1 MNLSRRANSITASP
15 TMAVLEEVAKLKDKG
30 IEVLDLGPGQPDFHT
45 PESIKLS
52 ANKAIEE
59 NFTRYTEPAGIL
71 ELRKAVIEKYRRDFG
86 AQYKPNEVVISS
98 GGKHSLFNLMLAI
111 IEEGDE
117 VLIPAPYWVSYPQQ
131 VILAG
136 GKLRFIE
143 LQDENQFVLTR
154 DILEES
160 LTANTKAVI
169 INTPSNPTGS
179 VIPGKELEKIAEL
192 ALIKRIYIIF
202 DECYEKLTYD
212 GIKHFSLAFLQEAKE
227 VTLIINSVSKTY
239 AMPGWRIGFA
249 LGPEKVISTVTKLQ
263 SHTTSA
269 PCSISQ
275 KAAVEALSGSQDFIK
290 DMLAQ
295 YTRRRDYMVE
305 ALNSIPGISCHKPQG
320 AFYIFPNI
328 TQILESKNINSS
340 EEFSRQLVSHARV
353 AVVPGSSF
361 GKEGYLRLSFATSI
375 EVIKESLKRMKKF
388 VEGL

>member
-1 MNLSRRANSITASP
+1 
-15 TMAVLEEVAKLKDKG
+15 
-30 IEVLDLGPGQPDFHT
+30 
-45 PESIKLS
+45 
-52 ANKAIEE
+52 
-59 NFTRYTEPAGIL
+59 
-71 ELRKAVIEKYRRDFG
+71 
-86 AQYKPNEVVISS
+86 
-98 GGKHSLFNLMLAI
+98 
-111 IEEGDE
+111 
-117 VLIPAPYWVSYPQQ
+117 
-131 VILAG
+131 
-136 GKLRFIE
+136 IE
-143 LQDENQFVLTR
+143 LQEENQFVLTR
-154 DILEES
+154 DILEQS

-179 VIPGKELEKIAEL
+179 VIPEEELEKIAEL
-192 ALIKRIYIIF
+192 ALKKRIYIIF

-212 GIKHFSLAFLQEAKE
+212 GIKHFSLASLQEAKE

-275 KAAVEALSGSQDFIK
+275 KAAVEALNGSQDFIK
-290 DMLAQ
+290 EMLAQ
-295 YTRRRDYMVE
+295 YTLRRNYMVE
-305 ALNSIPGISCHKPQG
+305 ALNSITGISCHKPQG

-328 TQILESKNINSS
+328 TRLLESTNINSS

-375 EVIKESLKRMKKF
+375 EVIKESMKRMKEF

>member
-1 MNLSRRANSITASP
+1 MNLSRRANSITTSP

-45 PESIKLS
+45 PDNIKLA

-59 NFTRYTEPAGIL
+59 DFTRYTEPSGIL
-71 ELRKAVIEKYRRDFG
+71 DLRKAVIEKYRRDFG
-86 AQYKPNEVVISS
+86 AQYKPNEVIISS

-136 GKLRFIE
+136 GKLGFIE
-143 LQDENQFVLTR
+143 LQEENQFVLTR
-154 DILEES
+154 DILEQS

-179 VIPGKELEKIAEL
+179 VIPEEELEKIAEL
-192 ALIKRIYIIF
+192 ALKKRIYIIF

-212 GIKHFSLAFLQEAKE
+212 GVKHFSLASLQEAKK

-249 LGPEKVISTVTKLQ
+249 LGPEKVISTVAKLQ

-275 KAAVEALSGSQDFIK
+275 KATVEALNGSQDFIK
-290 DMLAQ
+290 DMLSQ
-295 YTRRRDYMVE
+295 YARRRDYMVE

-328 TQILESKNINSS
+328 THLLESTNINSS
-340 EEFSRQLVSHARV
+340 EELSRQLVNHARV

-375 EVIKESLKRMKKF
+375 EVIKESMKRMKEF

>member
-1 MNLSRRANSITASP
+1 MNLSRRANSITTSP

-45 PESIKLS
+45 PDNIKLA

-59 NFTRYTEPAGIL
+59 DFTRYTEPSGIL
-71 ELRKAVIEKYRRDFG
+71 DLRKAVIEKYRRDFG
-86 AQYKPNEVVISS
+86 AQYKPNEVIISS

-136 GKLRFIE
+136 GKLGFIE
-143 LQDENQFVLTR
+143 LQEENQFVLTR
-154 DILEES
+154 DILEQS

-179 VIPGKELEKIAEL
+179 VIPEEELEKIAEL
-192 ALIKRIYIIF
+192 ALKKRIYIIF

-212 GIKHFSLAFLQEAKE
+212 GVKHFSLASLQEAKK

-239 AMPGWRIGFA
+239 AMPGWRIGFT
-249 LGPEKVISTVTKLQ
+249 LGPEKVISTVAKLQ

-275 KAAVEALSGSQDFIK
+275 KATVEALNGSQDFIK

-295 YTRRRDYMVE
+295 YARRRDYMVE

-328 TQILESKNINSS
+328 THLLESTNINSS
-340 EEFSRQLVSHARV
+340 EELSRQLVNHARV

-375 EVIKESLKRMKKF
+375 EVIKESMKRMKEF

>member
-1 MNLSRRANSITASP
+1 MNLSKRANSITASP

-45 PESIKLS
+45 PDNIKLS
-52 ANKAIEE
+52 AYKAIEE

-71 ELRKAVIEKYRRDFG
+71 ELRQAVIEKYRRDFG

-131 VILAG
+131 VVLAG
-136 GKLRFIE
+136 GKLCFIE
-143 LQDENQFVLTR
+143 LQEENQFVLTR
-154 DILEES
+154 DILEHS

-192 ALIKRIYIIF
+192 ALKRGIYIIF

-212 GIKHFSLAFLQEAKE
+212 GIKHFSLASLQEAKE

-249 LGPEKVISTVTKLQ
+249 LGPEKVISTVIKLQ

-275 KAAVEALSGSQDFIK
+275 KATVEALNGSQDFIK
-290 DMLAQ
+290 EMLAQ

-328 TQILESKNINSS
+328 TRLLESTNINSS

-375 EVIKESLKRMKKF
+375 EVIKESLKRMKEF
-388 VEGL
+388 AEAL